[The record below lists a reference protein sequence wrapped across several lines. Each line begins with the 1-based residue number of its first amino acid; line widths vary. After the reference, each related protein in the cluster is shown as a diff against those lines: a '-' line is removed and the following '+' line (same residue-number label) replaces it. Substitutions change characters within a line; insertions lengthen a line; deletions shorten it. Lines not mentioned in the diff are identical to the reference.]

1 MRKIFGIYFLLMFL
15 TYTSHA
21 QENWGGG
28 VDNDNV
34 HFGFGFQFSN
44 TEFKLFKNPNWQ
56 IPFPDPDNGGAPLT
70 SPLVSISS
78 PMSSGFGL
86 GFITDVRLGN
96 HVNFRVTPALVFADR
111 LIDYTYQNPTD
122 NTRKIVQTAT
132 VDLPLGFKLKSDRRR
147 NFRTYVLGGLKYSL
161 DIISKKKLNDDD
173 LGQLD
178 KMVKT
183 NRNILWYEAGIGFDF
198 YFEFFK
204 LSPEIKW
211 SQSVNNVLS
220 SSSSPNAYST
230 PLEKLFLRN
239 FQFSLYFE

>member
-1 MRKIFGIYFLLMFL
+1 MRKRIGIYFLLMFL
-15 TYTSHA
+15 TCTSYA

-28 VDNDNV
+28 VDNENV

-44 TEFKLFKNPNWQ
+44 TEYKLFKKPNWQ

-70 SPLVSISS
+70 SPLLSISS
-78 PMSSGFGL
+78 PISSGFGL

-96 HVNFRVTPALVFADR
+96 HLNFRTTPALVFADR
-111 LIDYTYQNPTD
+111 FIDYTYQNSAD

-132 VDLPLGFKLKSDRRR
+132 LDLPLGFKLKSDRRR
-147 NFRTYVLGGLKYSL
+147 NFRAYVLGGVKYSI

-178 KMVKT
+178 KLVKT
-183 NRNILWYEAGIGFDF
+183 NLNILWYEAGIGFDF

-211 SQSVNNVLS
+211 SQSVNNVLTPAAT
-220 SSSSPNAYST
+220 PNAYTT
-230 PLEKLFLRN
+230 PLEKLFVRN

>member
-1 MRKIFGIYFLLMFL
+1 MRKLIGVYFLLMFFVNSS
-15 TYTSHA
+15 YA

-56 IPFPDPDNGGAPLT
+56 TPFPDPNNGGAPLT

-96 HVNFRVTPALVFADR
+96 HVNFRATPALVFADR
-111 LIDYTYQNPTD
+111 YIDYTYQNTAD

-147 NFRTYVLGGLKYSL
+147 NFRAYVLGGVKYSI

-178 KMVKT
+178 KLVKT
-183 NRNILWYEAGIGFDF
+183 NRNILWYEAGVGFDF

-211 SQSVNNVLS
+211 SQSVNNVLAS
-220 SSSSPNAYST
+220 GSSPNAYST